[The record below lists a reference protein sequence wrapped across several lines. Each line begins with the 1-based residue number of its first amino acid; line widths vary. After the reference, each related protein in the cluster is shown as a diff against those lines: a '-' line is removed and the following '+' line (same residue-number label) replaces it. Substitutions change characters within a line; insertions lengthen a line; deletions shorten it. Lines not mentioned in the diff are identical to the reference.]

1 MVLLSGTRAKRQYA
15 VLGFPYKS
23 IDREERN
30 DMMKHMAAEVEEQD
44 ARCRHRSSGIN
55 LDTIAYP
62 YSVLAYIPGHA
73 PGAPEVP
80 VTLTCPQ

>member
-1 MVLLSGTRAKRQYA
+1 
-15 VLGFPYKS
+15 
-23 IDREERN
+23 
-30 DMMKHMAAEVEEQD
+30 MMKHMAAEVEEQTPVVGIVVL
-44 ARCRHRSSGIN
+44 GIN

-80 VTLTCPQ
+80 VTPSAM